1 MGCCCS
7 LSKSLSRPSDR
18 AVRLGRL
25 VTLCALGLC
34 LLGLLRLLSFSFW
47 SFVVDLATAFYLLS
61 LQRAHLADRD
71 RVVPLN
77 AFISALLL
85 LSFDVVSCAGSIAS
99 LATNTWTTLLSLSA
113 WQNIAGLVIGSIAL
127 FVYLVTLGVFVLLY
141 RDLRT
146 TELYVPGI
154 NDEADGDEEDEET
167 LSFLRENAPPAASA
181 KQHQA
186 LPSTL
191 HSFQE

>member
-1 MGCCCS
+1 MCCCS

-18 AVRLGRL
+18 AIRLGRL
-25 VTLCALGLC
+25 VKLCALGLFF
-34 LLGLLRLLSFSFW
+34 LGLLRLLSFSFW
-47 SFVVDLATAFYLLS
+47 SFVLDLVTALYLLS

-77 AFISALLL
+77 VFISVLLL
-85 LSFDVVSCAGSIAS
+85 LSFDVISCAGSIAS
-99 LATNTWTTLLSLSA
+99 LATNTWSTLLSLKA

-127 FVYLVTLGVFVLLY
+127 FVYLVTLGVFILLY

-146 TELYVPGI
+146 TELYVPGL
-154 NDEADGDEEDEET
+154 NEDGNEEDEET
-167 LSFLRENAPPAASA
+167 LSFLRENVPPA
-181 KQHQA
+181 KHQA

-191 HSFQE
+191 HSFKE